1 MSKLKE
7 YNGHF
12 CESEYEY
19 AFIAFLERE
28 GWQYLQGN
36 KINRQTRKDVLY
48 SNDLERFLT
57 GTNPDLL
64 PDEIH
69 SIIDSVR
76 LVGAEN
82 DFATLH
88 KVYGWMIDGVQ
99 FTPQSGTPRM
109 VALIDYENPGNTFS
123 AVSTSLLWSMSITD
137 KNKPVGR
144 TCFCLSM
151 GFRSV

>member
-19 AFIAFLERE
+19 AFITFLERE

-64 PDEIH
+64 PDEIR

-76 LVGAEN
+76 LVGSEN

-88 KVYGWMIDGVQ
+88 KVYGWMVSGIQ
-99 FTPQSGTPRM
+99 FTPQNGIPRIIS
-109 VALIDYENPGNTFS
+109 LIDFETPDNN
-123 AVSTSLLWSMSITD
+123 I
-137 KNKPVGR
+137 
-144 TCFCLSM
+144 
-151 GFRSV
+151 FRCVNQFTVEYNGIVI

>member
-19 AFIAFLERE
+19 AFITFLERE

-57 GTNPDLL
+57 
-64 PDEIH
+64 
-69 SIIDSVR
+69 
-76 LVGAEN
+76 
-82 DFATLH
+82 
-88 KVYGWMIDGVQ
+88 
-99 FTPQSGTPRM
+99 
-109 VALIDYENPGNTFS
+109 
-123 AVSTSLLWSMSITD
+123 
-137 KNKPVGR
+137 
-144 TCFCLSM
+144 
-151 GFRSV
+151 

>member
-1 MSKLKE
+1 MSKLQNF
-7 YNGHF
+7 NGHF

-19 AFIAFLERE
+19 AFITFLERE

-48 SNDLERFLT
+48 SDDLERFLT

-64 PDEIH
+64 PDEIR

-88 KVYGWMIDGVQ
+88 
-99 FTPQSGTPRM
+99 
-109 VALIDYENPGNTFS
+109 
-123 AVSTSLLWSMSITD
+123 AV
-137 KNKPVGR
+137 R
-144 TCFCLSM
+144 
-151 GFRSV
+151 

>member
-19 AFIAFLERE
+19 AFITFLERE

-64 PDEIH
+64 PDEIR

-76 LVGAEN
+76 LVG
-82 DFATLH
+82 
-88 KVYGWMIDGVQ
+88 
-99 FTPQSGTPRM
+99 
-109 VALIDYENPGNTFS
+109 
-123 AVSTSLLWSMSITD
+123 
-137 KNKPVGR
+137 
-144 TCFCLSM
+144 
-151 GFRSV
+151 